1 MKTPPQ
7 SELTHPTAPADR
19 EPQDVLHVVEKYSRG
34 LELLDAYDHQRLTRP
49 EGTPGAVRLTYEE
62 CRVLIDSMGFSA
74 DSALFGHEKDDSFRG
89 SLGNIY
95 QSFGGAEL
103 YPTLEEKAARLL
115 YFVVKNHGFSDGN
128 KRIAAAVFLYFLDR
142 NGVLFADG
150 KKRLADA
157 TLVALVILIAE
168 SKPEEM
174 ETIISVILNCMQA

>member
-1 MKTPPQ
+1 MSQTPD
-7 SELTHPTAPADR
+7 SEKSSCSSPEDR
-19 EPQDVLHVVEKYSRG
+19 QVLRVVEQYSRG
-34 LELLDAYDHQRLTRP
+34 LDLLDAYDHQRLTRP
-49 EGTPGAVRLTYEE
+49 AGSPGAVVLTYEE
-62 CRVLIDSMGFSA
+62 CRKLIAGMSFAA

-115 YFVVKNHGFSDGN
+115 YFVVKNHSFSDGN

-142 NGVLFADG
+142 NGALFIG
-150 KKRLADA
+150 GRKRLADA

-168 SKPEEM
+168 SRPEEM
-174 ETIISVILNCMQA
+174 ETIISVILNCMQP